1 MTKAANSMTFLLT
14 RIDPH
19 ARFHRKQSQPSQRIE
34 MRDKIAAPYGSWK
47 SPVTSGLVSSR
58 VIRLDRQ
65 VEVDGKDIYWVEMRP
80 EEGGRSVIVGR
91 SPDGRIADVTPKP
104 FNARTRV
111 HEYGG
116 GGYKVDRGTVYFSN
130 FTDQRLYRQSPN
142 SAPEPITS
150 EGGMRYAD
158 GVIDHRRNRMICVCQ
173 DHTSNDK
180 EPENCLAAITL
191 DRTGHVQKLVFGND
205 FYSSPRI
212 NTDGSA
218 LAWLTWNHPNMPW
231 DYTELW
237 VSEIRED
244 GSIGNPVHVA
254 GGKDESI
261 CQPQY
266 SPDGTLYFISERTGW
281 WNLYCWR
288 NGSTEALCPMEA
300 EFGLPHWVFGMS
312 TYSFESGHL
321 VCSYAKDGSRHLA
334 SLDLATRELKEIKVP
349 YTSISTIR
357 GGPGFVV
364 LLAGSPTEA
373 ESIIR
378 LEMASGKL
386 ETLRRST
393 DVTVPPEYLSVPEA
407 IEFPTEGRLT
417 SHALYYKA
425 KNGDYAGPAGERPP
439 LVVVSH
445 GGPTG
450 ATSSVL
456 NLSIQFWTSH
466 GFAVADVDYGG
477 STGYGRAYRQRL
489 DGRWGIADVD
499 DCVNCAR
506 YLIERGEVDE
516 RRTAIRGASAGGY
529 TTLAALA
536 FRDVFKA
543 GASYFGVSDLEAL
556 ARDTH
561 KFESRYLDRMVGPYP
576 GARELYLERSPINHV
591 ERLSCPIIFFQG
603 DEDKVVP
610 PDQAEAM
617 VNALRRKGIPTAYI
631 LFQGE
636 QHGFRQAQNIKR
648 ALDAELYFYS
658 RIFGF
663 ELADGIDPA
672 LIDNLP

>member
-1 MTKAANSMTFLLT
+1 MKDT
-14 RIDPH
+14 
-19 ARFHRKQSQPSQRIE
+19 
-34 MRDKIAAPYGSWK
+34 IAATYGSWK
-47 SPVTSGLVSSR
+47 SPVTSELVSSR
-58 VIRLDRQ
+58 VIRFDRQ
-65 VEVDGKDIYWVEMRP
+65 VQVDGNDIYWVEMRP
-80 EEGGRSVIVGR
+80 EEGGRYVIVR
-91 SPDGRIADVTPKP
+91 NSPDGRIADVTPKP

-116 GGYKVDRGTVYFSN
+116 GSYKIDQGTVYFSN
-130 FTDQRLYRQSPN
+130 FADQCLYRQTPN
-142 SAPEPITS
+142 SAPEPITPQ
-150 EGGMRYAD
+150 GRMRYAD
-158 GVIDHRRNRMICVCQ
+158 GVIDSRRNRMICVCE
-173 DHTSNDK
+173 DHTNNDK
-180 EPENCLAAITL
+180 EPENCLTAINL
-191 DRTGHVQKLVFGND
+191 DGTGGFQKLISGND
-205 FYSSPRI
+205 FYSSPCI
-212 NTDGSA
+212 NPDGSL
-218 LAWLTWNHPNMPW
+218 LAWLTWSHPNMPW

-237 VSEIRED
+237 VGEITGD
-244 GSIGNPVHVA
+244 GSIGNPIYIA

-261 CQPQY
+261 CQPHY
-266 SPDGTLYFISERTGW
+266 SSDGTLYFISERTGW
-281 WNLYCWR
+281 WNLYCR
-288 NGSTEALCPMEA
+288 KDGSIEALCPMEA

-321 VCSYAKDGSRHLA
+321 VCSYTKDGSSHLA
-334 SLDLATRELKEIKVP
+334 ALNPATHEFKEINVP
-349 YTSISTIR
+349 YASISGVW

-378 LEMASGKL
+378 LDIANGKL

-393 DVTVPPEYLSVPEA
+393 EVTVSPEYLSVPES
-407 IEFPTEGRLT
+407 IEFPTEGGLT
-417 SHALYYKA
+417 SHALYYRP

-439 LVVVSH
+439 LIVVSH

-450 ATSSVL
+450 ATSRAL
-456 NLSIQFWTSH
+456 NLSIQFWTSR
-466 GFAVADVDYGG
+466 GFTVADVDYGG

-489 DGRWGIADVD
+489 DGRWGILDVD
-499 DCVNCAR
+499 DCINCAR

-516 RRTAIRGASAGGY
+516 KRTAIRGGSAGGY

-561 KFESRYLDRMVGPYP
+561 KFESHYLDRMVGPYP
-576 GARELYLERSPINHV
+576 GARDRYRERSPINHV
-591 ERLSCPIIFFQG
+591 EWLSCPVIFFQG
-603 DEDKVVP
+603 DEDKVVAP
-610 PDQAEAM
+610 NQAEAM
-617 VNALRRKGIPTAYI
+617 VNALHRKGIPTAYI

-636 QHGFRQAQNIKR
+636 QHGFRKAENIKR

-663 ELADGIDPA
+663 GLADAIEPV